1 MNENL
6 KRTIIG
12 AVAGVTGVLVAL
24 GLFTPEQSQT
34 ATQAATG
41 LIENLGGLILGV
53 FAIWGVITGGEK
65 GAK

>member
-12 AVAGVTGVLVAL
+12 GMAGVTGVLVAI
-24 GLFTPEQSQT
+24 GFFTPEQSQ
-34 ATQAATG
+34 AANEAATG
-41 LIENLGGLILGV
+41 LLENLGGLILGV